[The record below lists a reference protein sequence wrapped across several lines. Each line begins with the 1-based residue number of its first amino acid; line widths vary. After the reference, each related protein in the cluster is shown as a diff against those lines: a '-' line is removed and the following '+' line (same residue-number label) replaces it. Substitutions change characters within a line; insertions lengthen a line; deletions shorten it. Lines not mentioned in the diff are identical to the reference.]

1 MNDLFLTATRSEEQ
15 TLHLSLS
22 GDRFKVGVLAFR
34 PEAPIVAVRARQ
46 FLSIGHGFR
55 KSVDMPT
62 IREGVHRSGREIVD
76 LGVAATEL
84 LHLFGNRRSI
94 PPLLVRGAEHAAKY
108 RRRGDRDAQ
117 GEV

>member
-34 PEAPIVAVRARQ
+34 PEAPIIAVGARQ
-46 FLSIGHGFR
+46 FLSIGHGFP

-62 IREGVHRSGREIVD
+62 VREGVHRPGREKVD
-76 LGVAATEL
+76 FGVAATKL

-94 PPLLVRGAEHAAKY
+94 PPLLVRGAEHAPEY
-108 RRRGDRDAQ
+108 RGRRDR
-117 GEV
+117 